1 MIFHFAVFF
10 WTAIFF
16 SWLGY
21 LALHPADPS
30 WGQYAF
36 SILPL
41 VAVSLLAGSRIAGA
55 FSGASIA
62 VLLSVTA
69 PVLLSFIDQPVERQ
83 AFVALSALM
92 YYVSLIGAYRLRHA
106 PNDRTAQSML
116 NASAMAAMFFFF
128 AGFYGFYLN
137 FSFPLWGLMVLY
149 FLGAAFVSRETFVD
163 VDRGDESPRVT
174 VYSVLI
180 GLVMGEMAWI
190 SSLWPFG
197 YLTVGAVSLILFFIA
212 WDVASDA
219 FRKELSLKKAVVRI
233 LFFVAVIAVLFAS
246 SPWRILV

>member
-1 MIFHFAVFF
+1 MIFHFTVLF
-10 WTAIFF
+10 WTAVF
-16 SWLGY
+16 SFWLGY
-21 LALHPADPS
+21 VAFHPTDPS

-41 VAVSLLAGSRIAGA
+41 IAISLLAGRRVAGA
-55 FSGASIA
+55 FSGASLS

-69 PVLLSFIDQPVERQ
+69 PVLLSFIDRPAERQ
-83 AFVALSALM
+83 AFVALTALM

-106 PNDRTAQSML
+106 PKDRTAQAML
-116 NASAMAAMFFFF
+116 NTSAMAAMFFFF
-128 AGFYGFYLN
+128 AGLYGFYLN

-163 VDRGDESPRVT
+163 VDRGDESSRVT
-174 VYSVLI
+174 IYSVLI

-197 YLTVGAVSLILFFIA
+197 YLTVGAINLVLFFIA

-219 FRKELSLKKAVVRI
+219 FRKELSLKKAVARI
-233 LFFVAVIAVLFAS
+233 LFFIVIIAMLFLT